1 MADIENDN
9 VVMHIEAG
17 ANTVGANTVGANTL
31 SKANTTIN
39 SMTINSTTLQYLTN
53 PLYQKEFKKSGK
65 TIEEL
70 NKEQCSF
77 YKKRII
83 ALTKTMLKGEY
94 PSEHLE
100 KIHKEYIKSLINH
113 FKRVDEIELIQ
124 NEYSDLSASA
134 SSASSASASA
144 NDLVDICNNN
154 IQINNSIMMK
164 KNKPV
169 SLDNFIT
176 KKVIKIQNVIPIP
189 KKRVLNVNT
198 PAHKIKGIP
207 PKQLKDNI

>member
-1 MADIENDN
+1 MADKKNDN
-9 VVMHIEAG
+9 IVMHIE
-17 ANTVGANTVGANTL
+17 VGANAVGANAL
-31 SKANTTIN
+31 AKANTTIN

-83 ALTKTMLKGEY
+83 ALTKSMLKGEY

-134 SSASSASASA
+134 SASASA

-189 KKRVLNVNT
+189 KKRVFNVNT